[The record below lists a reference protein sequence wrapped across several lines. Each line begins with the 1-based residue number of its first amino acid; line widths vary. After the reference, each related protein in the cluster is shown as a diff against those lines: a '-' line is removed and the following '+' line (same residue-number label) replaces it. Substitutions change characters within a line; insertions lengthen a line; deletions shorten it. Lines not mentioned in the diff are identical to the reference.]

1 MANVVIAVYS
11 NQDST
16 VIGSARDDDPDSPTS
31 TVNLGFERSAK
42 YRYND
47 LVSQDEADAK
57 ARELLANQR
66 SVIRRV
72 TIQHVYAPSL
82 RAGDIAGLEYPS
94 AGISGAFTV
103 RTQSVTLGGA
113 AKTKTEL
120 KRTERW

>member
-1 MANVVIAVYS
+1 MPRVAVS
-11 NQDST
+11 
-16 VIGSARDDDPDSPTS
+16 
-31 TVNLGFERSAK
+31 LGWERSAK

-47 LVSQDEADAK
+47 LVTQDEADAK

-72 TIQHVYAPSL
+72 TIQNVYVPSL
-82 RAGDIAGLEYPS
+82 RAGDIAGLEYTS
-94 AGISGAFTV
+94 AGISGSFTV